1 MGRYI
6 TGLAGIPERATMKLK
21 PPDSSLADY
30 QARRRA
36 FMLALNA
43 TGPTPRERLK
53 CMKRWIDANS
63 PYSAT
68 EKLANLKLALFEDD
82 E

>member
-1 MGRYI
+1 MH
-6 TGLAGIPERATMKLK
+6 LK

-30 QARRRA
+30 VARRRA

-43 TGPTPRERLK
+43 TGPTPRERLV

-63 PYSAT
+63 PYSPE
-68 EKLANLKLALFEDD
+68 EKLANLKRALMEDD

>member
-1 MGRYI
+1 
-6 TGLAGIPERATMKLK
+6 MKLK

-43 TGPTPRERLK
+43 TSPTPCERLD
-53 CMKRWIDANS
+53 CMRKWMEANS
-63 PYSAT
+63 PYSDA
-68 EKLANLKLALFEDD
+68 EKLANLRRALFEDD
-82 E
+82 D